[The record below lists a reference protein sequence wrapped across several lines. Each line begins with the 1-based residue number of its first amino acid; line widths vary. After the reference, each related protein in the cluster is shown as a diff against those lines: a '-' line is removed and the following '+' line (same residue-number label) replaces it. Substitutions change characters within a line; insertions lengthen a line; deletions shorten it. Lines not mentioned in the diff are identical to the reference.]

1 MRTGTYT
8 SRMATRGSPL
18 STVCEKISA
27 FLVTVARF
35 FRVRGT
41 VCAYSVLD
49 LSAYGAGSFSRRT
62 EILVRQGSDFFQFL
76 AKSTHFR
83 HRVNRLD
90 PTQYACFHFF
100 WLLSHISSW
109 WYLWG
114 YIHVNGTSRLSDLP
128 RNASICASAH
138 VCILASRLYSTN

>member
-18 STVCEKISA
+18 STVCEKMST

-76 AKSTHFR
+76 AKSTNFH

-100 WLLSHISSW
+100 GYFLTFPVGGIYGDTYMSTALQDFLICLEMPLSLIHI
-109 WYLWG
+109 
-114 YIHVNGTSRLSDLP
+114 
-128 RNASICASAH
+128 
-138 VCILASRLYSTN
+138 